1 MKSDKAFFSGIE
13 KNIGY
18 VFENKGLIKTAL
30 THSSYVNE
38 NKNSR
43 DNERLEFLGDSILSL
58 VVSNYIFNYK
68 SNLKEGEL
76 TKIRASCVCEKS
88 LINVANKLKI
98 GDYIRLG
105 KGEQNSGGKK
115 RTSILAD
122 ATEAIIAAIYLDS
135 DLETVSKY
143 VILWLEDTI
152 VSAIKH
158 KKDSD
163 YKSKLQEEIQKVKG
177 RVLKYEVVD
186 VEGPDH
192 DRKFTICVY
201 CDNKLIGKGQGN
213 SKKEAEQNAA
223 QDALSKPNDNL

>member
-1 MKSDKAFFSGIE
+1 VKSDKAFFSGIE

-88 LINVANKLKI
+88 LISVANKLKI

>member
-105 KGEQNSGGKK
+105 KGEQNSGREK

>member
-88 LINVANKLKI
+88 LISVANKLKI